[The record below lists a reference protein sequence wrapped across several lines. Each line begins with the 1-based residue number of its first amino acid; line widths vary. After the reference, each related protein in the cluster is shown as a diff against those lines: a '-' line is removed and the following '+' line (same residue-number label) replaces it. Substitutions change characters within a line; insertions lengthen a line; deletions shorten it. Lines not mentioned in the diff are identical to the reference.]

1 MAGDLI
7 LTLDVGTSS
16 VRAMLFDGEGRAVP
30 GAETQIVHQARAT
43 PDGGVELDP
52 DLLFAQTA
60 QAIDGT
66 LPHLPSGM
74 RIAGVSTSTIWH
86 SVMGLDADLRPL
98 TPLFTWA
105 DTRAAAAAAELR
117 RKLDERAVHARTG
130 CLLHPSYLPARLA
143 WLAASRPDLW
153 LRVRRWASFGEY
165 LHLRL
170 FGRCFCSVSMAS
182 GTGLLDVHRC
192 TWDAEVMGAIDL
204 APERL
209 SPLGDTSDMLR
220 GLGPEWAER
229 WPALSDVPWL
239 PAIGDGACSNVGSG
253 CVDPSRVALMVG
265 TSGATR
271 VVLATPD
278 AEAVPGLFLY
288 RVDRRRPLIGGAT
301 SEGGN
306 LFAWMRSTLRL
317 DELPALEREI
327 ATMAPDAH
335 GLTVLPF
342 LAGERA
348 PGWAAEARGAL
359 IGLTLATRPI
369 DMLRAGLEA
378 IAYRFALI
386 HELLRGVAAPDAVVV
401 ASGGALLGSPAWLT
415 IMSDVLGRTVVASQ
429 VSEASSRGAALLALE
444 ALGLIS
450 DLMALPAEEG
460 RSFQADAVR
469 HAAYQAALARQTHL
483 YNLLVGQHSVI

>member
-1 MAGDLI
+1 MAGEI
-7 LTLDVGTSS
+7 VLTLDVGTSS
-16 VRAMLFDGEGRAVP
+16 SRAMLFDGDGRAVP
-30 GAETQIVHQARAT
+30 GAETQITHQARVT

-52 DLLFAQTA
+52 EMLFTHTT

-66 LPHLPSGM
+66 LPHLPSGS
-74 RIAGVSTSTIWH
+74 RIAAVAISTIWH
-86 SVMGLDADLRPL
+86 SVMGLDDEMHPL
-98 TPLFTWA
+98 TSLLTWA

-117 RKLDERAVHARTG
+117 QRLDEAAVHARTG

-143 WLAASRPDLW
+143 WLSASRPDVW
-153 LRVRRWASFGEY
+153 RSVRRWASFGEY

-170 FGRCFCSVSMAS
+170 FGRCVCSVSMAS

-192 TWDAEVMGAIDL
+192 AWDDEVMEAIGL
-204 APERL
+204 APDLL
-209 SPLGDTSDMLR
+209 SPLGDTGDVLQGLR
-220 GLGPEWAER
+220 PEWAER
-229 WPALSDVPWL
+229 WPALKDVPWL

-253 CVDPSRVALMVG
+253 CVDPSQIALMVG

-271 VVLATPD
+271 VVLSTPD
-278 AEAVPGLFLY
+278 AGVLPGLFLY
-288 RVDRRRPLIGGAT
+288 RVDRRRPIIGGAT

-306 LFAWMRSTLRL
+306 LFAWMRSALRL
-317 DELPALEREI
+317 DELSQLEAEI

-342 LAGERA
+342 WAGERA

-359 IGLTLATRPI
+359 VGLTLATRPI
-369 DMLRAGLEA
+369 DILRAGLEA

-386 HELLRGVAAPDAVVV
+386 HELLRAVASPDAVVV

-444 ALGLIS
+444 ALGLIP
-450 DLMALPAEEG
+450 DLKALPAAAG
-460 RSFQADAVR
+460 RSYQADAAR
-469 HAAYQAALARQTHL
+469 HAAYQSGLARQKHL
-483 YNLLVGQHSVI
+483 YDLLVRQESKG